1 MDQPI
6 DERVLQHKLLE
17 PATIIL
23 GQVSILLEG
32 LSGELN
38 HDQKD
43 RLLKIRTAAEKLTS
57 NIREY
62 IIPIIKGSAST

>member
-17 PATIIL
+17 PTTIIL

-32 LSGELN
+32 LSGELS
-38 HDQKD
+38 HVQKD
-43 RLLKIRTAAEKLTS
+43 RLLKIQAAAEKLTS

-62 IIPIIKGSAST
+62 IIPIIKGNPI